1 MELKA
6 DLCAYNYMVNNEYYN
21 SACTHN
27 YDISKEKKYPKS
39 FVVYRFAHDKLIDYE
54 SSVYQKYNILI
65 DRKY

>member
-21 SACTHN
+21 SVCTHN

-39 FVVYRFAHDKLIDYE
+39 FVVYRLAHDKLIDYE
-54 SSVYQKYNILI
+54 SSIYQKYNILI